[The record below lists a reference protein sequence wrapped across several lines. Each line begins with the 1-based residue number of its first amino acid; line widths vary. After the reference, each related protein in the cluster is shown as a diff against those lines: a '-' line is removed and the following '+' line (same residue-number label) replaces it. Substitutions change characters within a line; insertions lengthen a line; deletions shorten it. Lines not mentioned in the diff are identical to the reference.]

1 MAYVRRTDKLMSD
14 ICSKIYTMCRKAQS
28 AYASGNVEVGHPVHE
43 EMKTAAL
50 AQAWELN
57 PSLRNSMP
65 KEWCYYTRQI
75 NLHFL
80 DDADRVVFRTTIQVP
95 VGAELRLPCKTT
107 GSYIDTLDV
116 EAKYQSDTLR
126 EWIAAEDER
135 KRESLEIQRQY
146 DEVLR
151 QIKAFMST
159 KTSLNAALK
168 EMPELELYV
177 PDEYMQKFHE
187 PTATRANK
195 SAAQTQPDVE
205 IDRNQIAALGV
216 AHRIATAAE

>member
-1 MAYVRRTDKLMSD
+1 MAYVRRTEKLMSD
-14 ICSKIYTMCRKAQS
+14 IYAKIRTMCRTAQS
-28 AYASGNVEVGHPVHE
+28 AYALGNVEVGHPIHE

-50 AQAWELN
+50 AQAWSLN
-57 PSLRNSMP
+57 PSLRVGMP
-65 KEWCYYTRQI
+65 AEWCYYARQI
-75 NLHFL
+75 NLHFM

-95 VGAELRLPCKTT
+95 VGAELRLPCKPTA
-107 GSYIDTLDV
+107 SYIDTLDI

-126 EWIAAEDER
+126 EWIAAEGER

-151 QIKAFMST
+151 QINAFMST

-187 PTATRANK
+187 PTASRANK
-195 SAAQTQPDVE
+195 SAVQAQPDVE